1 MKKKHIYILA
11 TGGTI
16 SAQGEEGKTL
26 NYTNGIF
33 KIDSILETVKGID
46 KIAKISK
53 EQIFNISSD
62 FYDFTNSDSQTFW
75 NNIFDFRNKS
85 NEVVT
90 DNKLSWFVSF
100 SCTMV

>member
-33 KIDSILETVKGID
+33 KIDSI
-46 KIAKISK
+46 
-53 EQIFNISSD
+53 FNYLFCLLI
-62 FYDFTNSDSQTFW
+62 
-75 NNIFDFRNKS
+75 K
-85 NEVVT
+85 
-90 DNKLSWFVSF
+90 
-100 SCTMV
+100 

>member
-33 KIDSILETVKGID
+33 KISSKLDGYVSLIILI
-46 KIAKISK
+46 
-53 EQIFNISSD
+53 NISSLEL
-62 FYDFTNSDSQTFW
+62 
-75 NNIFDFRNKS
+75 K
-85 NEVVT
+85 
-90 DNKLSWFVSF
+90 
-100 SCTMV
+100 